1 MQAQSQSKGSC
12 HAKQGT
18 TPQKPG
24 SQPQAPDAKEM
35 LAGGPQLPLLGP
47 VPTSSLNP
55 ALPSGDNLEF
65 LG

>member
-1 MQAQSQSKGSC
+1 MQAQSKSKGSC

-18 TPQKPG
+18 TPQKSG
-24 SQPQAPDAKEM
+24 SQPRAPDAKEM
-35 LAGGPQLPLLGP
+35 LTGGPQLPLLGS
-47 VPTSSLNP
+47 VPTSSPNP